1 MKGGPTRNI
10 ILISLSSQ
18 WLVAQRLV
26 QRMILKICVMQRTMG
41 NFSALF
47 HFLVLRWLHIPGISP
62 LYIQTECFWDF
73 FYQNSFPLAT
83 RELLAAVHQNILL
96 FMICERSR
104 QKIIFN
110 KFKTETHQPN
120 EFHAEFGFGSV
131 IMLIWFDPCS
141 EPAPSI
147 RSRTRLPRHSE
158 LTSHARWRGGKP
170 TPRIFECAC
179 VMQPDDYTVKKRGK
193 QTSSH

>member
-96 FMICERSR
+96 FMIFVGR

-110 KFKTETHQPN
+110 KFQTKPISQMNFTQSLVLEVWLCWFDLIRAPSRHPAFARALA
-120 EFHAEFGFGSV
+120 FHA
-131 IMLIWFDPCS
+131 
-141 EPAPSI
+141 
-147 RSRTRLPRHSE
+147 TRN
-158 LTSHARWRGGKP
+158 
-170 TPRIFECAC
+170 
-179 VMQPDDYTVKKRGK
+179 
-193 QTSSH
+193 